1 MTISSTSHRMD
12 YTGNGATTSYSYN
25 FRIFSN
31 TDLLVT
37 KRDTADIESTLVLNT
52 DYTVSG
58 AGDSNGSITLTTAL
72 PLNNHLTIRRVRPL
86 TQGTDIRNQ
95 GDFYP
100 EIHED
105 AFDHFVMI
113 DQQQQE
119 EIDRSIRLPETV
131 TGVDA
136 SMPLP
141 EALHWPR
148 WDATGTALE
157 NITAAALGS
166 ITTVTPSLTLSGSEL
181 SVTIPVRQGVAGG
194 TVDAITASVTPA
206 PASLTNNLTVWIET
220 AGANTSTT
228 PTFNLNG
235 LGAKTIVKWGGTALV
250 AGDIKGT
257 NDRMILVFDDSLD
270 KWVLLNPAS
279 PPAIPGIQSGQYV
292 YAAGAGTDTYTATL
306 VPAVTAYT
314 TGMKMLILFANANTV
329 TTPTLNVNSLGAK
342 TIKRQTGTALVVG
355 DIQASWLALL
365 EYNGTDMILLNPA
378 THDHATNA
386 KGGTISWQ
394 GLPDGAIVQ
403 VQHYQTGATSTISTS
418 ISLDDTI
425 PQNTEG
431 TEIMTLAI
439 TPKATTNKLLIEVTG
454 YFGLTSG
461 DCGAAMALYQDSTA
475 DALCVGLSSVSVPN
489 DKTSYPIPITWY
501 MTAGTT
507 SATTFKIRAGKTDT
521 GNIIFNGKTGV
532 GRLFGGVMASSITI
546 TEIKSA

>member
-12 YTGNGATTSYSYN
+12 YTGNGATSSYSYN
-25 FRIFSN
+25 FRIFSD

-37 KRDTADIESTLVLNT
+37 KRDTSDIETTLVLNT

-72 PLNNHLTIRRVRPL
+72 ALNNHLTIRRVRPL

-119 EIDRSIRLPETV
+119 EIDRAIRLPETV

-157 NITAAALGS
+157 NVTSADISAAV
-166 ITTVTPSLTLSGSEL
+166 TTVNSSLTLSGSEL
-181 SVTIPVRQGVAGG
+181 SVTIPVRQGLAGG

-250 AGDIKGT
+250 AGDIKAAS
-257 NDRMILVFDDSLD
+257 DRMILVYDDSLD

-279 PPAIPGIQSGQYV
+279 PPAVPGIQSGQYV
-292 YAAGAGTDTYTATL
+292 YAADSGAADVYVATL
-306 VPAVTAYT
+306 TPAVTTYT
-314 TGMKMLILFANANTV
+314 TGMEVNVKITNANAT
-329 TTPTLNVNSLGAK
+329 TTPTINVNGLGAK
-342 TIKRQTGTALVVG
+342 TIKRGNSIALYAG
-355 DIQASWLALL
+355 DLPANHQAKLR
-365 EYNGTDMILLNPA
+365 YNGTDFILLNPA
-378 THDHATNA
+378 LVPDSSITFA
-386 KGGTISWQ
+386 KVA
-394 GLPDGAIVQ
+394 DGIVVQ
-403 VQHYQTGATSTISTS
+403 VVKTQTGAVATGTTVMPV
-418 ISLDDTI
+418 DDTI

-431 TEIMTLAI
+431 DEYMTLAI
-439 TPKATTNKLLIEVTG
+439 TPKATTNILVIDVVAQVSVASAQRIG
-454 YFGLTSG
+454 
-461 DCGAAMALYQDSTA
+461 GAIFQDSTA
-475 DALCVGLSSVSVPN
+475 NALAATSVGSTTNGWDAAI
-489 DKTSYPIPITWY
+489 IPIYIRHT
-501 MTAGTT
+501 MVAGTT
-507 SATTFKIRAGKTDT
+507 SATTFKFRAGAVGATT
-521 GNIIFNGKTGV
+521 TTFNGQSGA
-532 GRLFGGVMASSITI
+532 RLFGGVMASSITI
-546 TEIKSA
+546 TEYKAS

>member
-1 MTISSTSHRMD
+1 MTISSTSHRTD
-12 YTGNGATTSYSYN
+12 YTGNGATSSYSYN
-25 FRIFSN
+25 FRIFSD

-37 KRDTADIESTLVLNT
+37 KRDTSDIETTLVLNT

-58 AGDSNGSITLTTAL
+58 AGNSNGSITLTTAL
-72 PLNNHLTIRRVRPL
+72 ALNNHLTIRRVRPL

-95 GDFYP
+95 GDFYA

-119 EIDRSIRLPETV
+119 EIDRAIRLPETV

-136 SMPLP
+136 NMPIP
-141 EALHWPR
+141 EALHWTR

-157 NITAAALGS
+157 NVTAADISAAV
-166 ITTVTPSLTLSGSEL
+166 TTVNSSLTLSGSEL
-181 SVTIPVRQGVAGG
+181 NVTIPVRQGVAAG

-250 AGDIKGT
+250 AGDIKAAS
-257 NDRMILVFDDSLD
+257 DRMILVYDDSLD

-279 PPAIPGIQSGQYV
+279 PPAVPGIQSGQYV
-292 YAAGAGTDTYTATL
+292 YSAGAGTDTYTATL

-355 DIQASWLALL
+355 DIQPSWLALL

-378 THDHATNA
+378 THDHSDNS
-386 KGGTISWQ
+386 KGGTVAWQ
-394 GLPDGAIVQ
+394 GLPTGPVVQKVRAEVTAFASGTTAIP
-403 VQHYQTGATSTISTS
+403 
-418 ISLDDTI
+418 LDNSI

-431 TEIMTLAI
+431 DERITATI
-439 TPKATTNKLLIEVTG
+439 TPLATTNKLTIIIEFTASVNHAG
-454 YFGLTSG
+454 GQIV
-461 DCGAAMALYQDSTA
+461 GALFRDSTA
-475 DALCVGLSSVSVPN
+475 NAVSSRKYYALANDADNFVLTYEVVAGSV
-489 DKTSYPIPITWY
+489 
-501 MTAGTT
+501 
-507 SATTFKIRAGKTDT
+507 SATTFKFRVGNPAGAAVT
-521 GNIIFNGKTGV
+521 FNGQAGAD
-532 GRLFGGVMASSITI
+532 LFGGVLISSMTIIESKAS
-546 TEIKSA
+546 

>member
-12 YTGNGATTSYSYN
+12 YTGNGATSSYSYN
-25 FRIFSN
+25 FRIFSD

-37 KRDTADIESTLVLNT
+37 KRDTSNIETTLVLNT

-58 AGDSNGSITLTTAL
+58 AGDSNGSITLTTVLA
-72 PLNNHLTIRRVRPL
+72 LNNHLTIRRVRPL

-95 GDFYP
+95 GDFYA

-136 SMPLP
+136 NMPIP

-157 NITAAALGS
+157 NITAANLGS

-181 SVTIPVRQGVAGG
+181 SVTVPVRQGVAGG
-194 TVDAITASVTPA
+194 TVDAITSSVTPA

-250 AGDIKGT
+250 AGDIKAAS
-257 NDRMILVFDDSLD
+257 DRMILVYDDSLD

-279 PPAIPGIQSGQYV
+279 PPAVPGIQSGQYV
-292 YAAGAGTDTYTATL
+292 YSAGAGTDTYTASL
-306 VPAVTAYT
+306 APAITAYT

-378 THDHATNA
+378 THDHSNNS
-386 KGGTISWQ
+386 KGGTVAWQ
-394 GLPDGAIVQ
+394 GMPDGAQIQYVE
-403 VQHYQTGATSTISTS
+403 ATPITVSSTHTTA
-418 ISLDDTI
+418 LPVDNTAPG

-431 TEIMTLAI
+431 AEVMTVTI
-439 TPKATTNKLLIEVTG
+439 TPLSATSKLIVEVAAHISVNIASGTG
-454 YFGLTSG
+454 AWALFRDSG
-461 DCGAAMALYQDSTA
+461 ANAVAA
-475 DALCVGLSSVSVPN
+475 GLSTNIGANGALPLPIKYSVV
-489 DKTSYPIPITWY
+489 
-501 MTAGTT
+501 AGST
-507 SATTFKIRAGKTDT
+507 SATTFKLRVGTHT
-521 GNIIFNGKTGV
+521 GAALTFNGENGA
-532 GRLFGGVMASSITI
+532 GLFDGKMIATMTA
-546 TEIKSA
+546 TEIKAS

>member
-12 YTGNGATTSYSYN
+12 YTGNGATSSYSYN
-25 FRIFSN
+25 FRIFSD

-37 KRDTADIESTLVLNT
+37 KRDTSNIETTLVLNT

-58 AGDSNGSITLTTAL
+58 AGGSNGSITLTTAL
-72 PLNNHLTIRRVRPL
+72 ALNNHLTIRRVRPL

-95 GDFYP
+95 GDFYA

-157 NITAAALGS
+157 NITAANLGS
-166 ITTVTPSLTLSGSEL
+166 ITTVNPSLTLSGSEL
-181 SVTIPVRQGVAGG
+181 SVTVPVRQGVAGG

-220 AGANTSTT
+220 AGANTTTT

-235 LGAKTIVKWGGTALV
+235 LGAKTIVKWGSTALV
-250 AGDIKGT
+250 AGDIRAA
-257 NDRMILVFDDSLD
+257 NDRMILVYDDSLD

-292 YAAGAGTDTYTATL
+292 YSAGAGTDTYTATL
-306 VPAVTAYT
+306 VPAITAYT
-314 TGMKMLILFANANTV
+314 TGMKMLILFTNANTV

-355 DIQASWLALL
+355 DIQASWLALI

-378 THDHATNA
+378 THDHSANA
-386 KGGTISWQ
+386 KGGTLAWQ
-394 GLPDGAIVQ
+394 GMPVDVPVQ
-403 VQHYQTGATSTISTS
+403 RVISTATTFTDVTTAIPKDNS
-418 ISLDDTI
+418 T

-431 TEIMTLAI
+431 TQVLTGSI
-439 TPKATTNKLLIEVTG
+439 TPKATTDI
-454 YFGLTSG
+454 LTVKFDITMSVNHAGGVIVAALFRDSG
-461 DCGAAMALYQDSTA
+461 AGAVFSKPLYSIANAANTWA
-475 DALCVGLSSVSVPN
+475 FEYAVVAGSV
-489 DKTSYPIPITWY
+489 
-501 MTAGTT
+501 
-507 SATTFKIRAGKTDT
+507 SATTFNLRVGNPAGATVT
-521 GNIIFNGKTGV
+521 FNGEAG
-532 GRLFGGVMASSITI
+532 GNLFNGTMISSMTIIESKAS
-546 TEIKSA
+546 